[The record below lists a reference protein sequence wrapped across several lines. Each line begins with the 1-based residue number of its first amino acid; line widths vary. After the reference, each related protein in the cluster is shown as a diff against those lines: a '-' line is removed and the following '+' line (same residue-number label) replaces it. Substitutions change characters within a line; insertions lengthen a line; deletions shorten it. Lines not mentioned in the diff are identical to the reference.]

1 MTVSEWIETVLYM
14 IASIGALLI
23 GFELLSGNVTK
34 LARKGLKKLFNKTS
48 KNALAGVGIGTA
60 ATMIMQSSGATTIMV
75 VGFVNAGIMTLYQ
88 ATAMIM
94 GCNIGTTITA
104 QLAALAGTGNG
115 FNFGAYALGFAGIGM
130 FIVMFSKKEKIKT
143 IGYALAGFG
152 LLFFGLETMSNTM
165 KVDAVKQAI
174 EGVLVNVGGNFA
186 PLIFFLLGIVITAL
200 VQSSSL
206 VTSIIISIAAA
217 GIYIGAGEG
226 ATSLTNNVLFLI
238 LGTNIGSCVTA
249 VLSSLGAGTNA
260 KRAAFIHLMFN
271 TLGSVIFG
279 IFLLIY
285 KNFMVDTF
293 ARWFTYPQTQLAM
306 FHTFFNIACTIIFL
320 PFINVFVK
328 LSQFFIKDSK
338 EKHTST
344 FKYIDDRM
352 VKSPTI
358 AIHQIR
364 QEMADMYLDAKNIL
378 INSLDNFLEM
388 DDTHH
393 EEVIKENERLDD
405 LSKDIIT
412 YLVDLAKED
421 IAYEDECTISAF
433 QRTLDDILRIGDIGD
448 NICKYTRRAV
458 RDNMN
463 LSDVARS
470 ELLEMKNKI
479 TNLYESTS
487 TIFLTKNLIT
497 KNMVDETEESI
508 DALRKKM
515 IDDHFDRLSNGTCSA
530 NTSGV
535 YVNLVNNLERS
546 ADHMTYIV
554 TNLEESLKQAK
565 NA

>member
-1 MTVSEWIETVLYM
+1 MSVSEWIETILYM

-23 GFELLSGNVTK
+23 GFELLSSNVTK
-34 LARKGLKKLFNKTS
+34 LARTGLKKLFNKTS
-48 KNALAGVGIGTA
+48 KNPIAGVGIGTG
-60 ATMIMQSSGATTIMV
+60 ATMIMQSSGATTIMI

-88 ATAMIM
+88 ATALIM

-104 QLAALAGTGNG
+104 QLAALAGSSGG

-130 FIVMFSKKEKIKT
+130 IIVMFSRKEKIKT

-152 LLFFGLETMSNTM
+152 LLFFGLETMSTTM
-165 KVDAVKQAI
+165 KVPAVKQAI
-174 EGVLVNVGGNFA
+174 ETVLVNVGGSFA
-186 PLIFFLLGIVITAL
+186 PLIFFLLGIIITAL

-217 GIYIGAGEG
+217 GIYIGAGAG
-226 ATSLTNNVLFLI
+226 AASLTNNVLFLI

-249 VLSSLGAGTNA
+249 VISSLGAGTNA

-271 TLGSVIFG
+271 TLGSIIFG

-285 KNFMVDTF
+285 RSFMVDTF
-293 ARWFTYPQTQLAM
+293 VRWFKQPQTQLAM
-306 FHTFFNIACTIIFL
+306 FHTFFNITCTLIFL
-320 PFINVFVK
+320 PFINLFVK
-328 LSQFFIKDSK
+328 LSEVCIKDSK
-338 EKHTST
+338 NKHAAT

-352 VKSPTI
+352 TKSPTI
-358 AIHQIR
+358 AVHQIR
-364 QEMADMYLDAKNIL
+364 QEMADMYETAKNVL
-378 INSLDNFLEM
+378 ISSLDNFLDL

-393 EEVIKENERLDD
+393 EEVIAINERLES
-405 LSKDIIT
+405 LSKEIIT
-412 YLVDLAKED
+412 YLVELAKED

-463 LSDVARS
+463 ISTVART
-470 ELLEMKNKI
+470 ELLDMKNKI
-479 TNLYESTS
+479 TNLYENTS
-487 TIFLTKNLIT
+487 TIFLTKSLIM
-497 KNMVDETEESI
+497 KDSVFEIEESI
-508 DALRKKM
+508 DNLRKKM
-515 IDDHFDRLSNGTCSA
+515 VDSHFERLAEGTCNA

-554 TNLEESLKQAK
+554 TNLEDSMKQAK
-565 NA
+565 RA